1 MNLID
6 YYHRGFKSYR
16 NETLNSKACA
26 KDRRTLR
33 KLGLEFDKFTVKKYL
48 CTINEDWII
57 EIEKGL
63 EFVEKAVAEERQFI
77 RVNGEVV
84 PIEKAK
90 KVSKYSVEHL
100 AKHSEMI
107 THVPEKEGD
116 PVIPDAIYMVEKL
129 SDYAVYENRFLYML
143 LCYLRD
149 FIALRLEKIQKLRLT
164 YICDFGFKKSN
175 ESKLRN
181 FDFETNFHEERYDN
195 PYPIF
200 DELSSSLLKRI
211 EDCQQIIVVLLNTN
225 LMIEVSKTPMVRP
238 PIVKTNVLK
247 MNNNFKN
254 ALALYNYVVEY
265 DGDGFTSEEVIKDF
279 VPLSDLMADELV
291 ELEILTQFLTYK
303 FGNEITD
310 VLENAFQEEEERRR
324 RLENERFL
332 EQIKR
337 LKKRVAESGM
347 GLEEY
352 MLALEKRNKMLEQDS
367 QDLLIAR
374 NEILNLNKK
383 IEELNS
389 EIIELNRKID
399 DLNNIIEEK
408 IKEIAYLN
416 QKYIDDMNALKKAHA
431 EEIAELNYNHKLE
444 IDDLNDKY
452 AEEIR
457 VLNENHEIEINL
469 LKEDHE
475 NQIKELEEKQRLEII
490 DMRESI
496 YKEFESRLNEYSNEI
511 SRLNGII
518 KDKNSE
524 KEALIL
530 DYDTRINSYEEKI
543 KEMALKKEELID
555 TYEKELKQLE
565 KKYLDEIASS
575 QKDFNEKL
583 REMRV
588 AKQATDDTSAL
599 INAENRAL
607 RVKLGMD
614 KVSLDFTSK
623 ERFDE
628 LEDEFMV
635 FNKFFK
641 EQWQMTKKEIRKE
654 LLWVKKEKKEKTDEE
669 A

>member
-6 YYHRGFKSYR
+6 YYYRGFKNYR
-16 NETLNSKACA
+16 NETLNSKACQ
-26 KDRRTLR
+26 KERRILR
-33 KLGLEFDKFTVKKYL
+33 KLGLEFDHFTVKKYL
-48 CTINEDWII
+48 CTINDDWII

-63 EFVEKAVAEERQFI
+63 EFVEKAVQEERQFI

-100 AKHSEMI
+100 AKHSNMI

-116 PVIPDAIYMVEKL
+116 PVIPDSIYMVEKL

-149 FIALRLEKIQKLRLT
+149 FIALRLDRIQRLRFT
-164 YICDFGFKKSN
+164 YICDFSFKKRN
-175 ESKLRN
+175 ESKLRVL
-181 FDFETNFHEERYDN
+181 DFETNYHEERYDN
-195 PYPIF
+195 PYPIC

-211 EDCQQIIVVLLNTN
+211 EDCQQIIIMLLNTN
-225 LMIEVSKTPMVRP
+225 LMIEVSKAPLVKP

-265 DGDGFTSEEVIKDF
+265 DGDGFTSEEVLKDF
-279 VPLSDLMADELV
+279 TPLSDLMADELV
-291 ELEILTQFLTYK
+291 ELVVLTQFLTYK

-310 VLENAFQEEEERRR
+310 VLENAFNEEEERRKK
-324 RLENERFL
+324 LENERFL

-337 LKKRVAESGM
+337 LKKRVSESGM

-367 QDLLIAR
+367 QELLIAR

-383 IEELNS
+383 IEELNA

-399 DLNNIIEEK
+399 DLNLIIEEK
-408 IKEIAYLN
+408 DKEIAYLN

-431 EEIAELNYNHKLE
+431 EEIATLNYNHE
-444 IDDLNDKY
+444 VELNNLRDEHN
-452 AEEIR
+452 EEIR
-457 VLNENHEIEINL
+457 ILNENHEYELNEL
-469 LKEDHE
+469 KNNHDLELANLKEAH
-475 NQIKELEEKQRLEII
+475 KEEII
-490 DMRESI
+490 ALRESI
-496 YKEFESRLNEYSNEI
+496 YQEFVDRLDEYEAKVASLNEVIKKKEEEKEEV
-511 SRLNGII
+511 I
-518 KDKNSE
+518 KD
-524 KEALIL
+524 
-530 DYDTRINSYEEKI
+530 YDERINNLNEDI
-543 KEMALKKEELID
+543 KAMTIEKEELID
-555 TYEKELKQLE
+555 KYERDLRVLE
-565 KKYLDEIASS
+565 KKYLDEIAIN
-575 QKDFNEKL
+575 QKDFSDKMA
-583 REMRV
+583 EMRSI
-588 AKQATDDTSAL
+588 KQKTDDASAI

-607 RVKLGMD
+607 RVKLGLD
-614 KVSLDFTSK
+614 KPNKDFTSK
-623 ERFDE
+623 ERFSE
-628 LEDEFMV
+628 LEEEFLV

-641 EQWQMTKKEIRKE
+641 DQWQLTKKEIRKE
-654 LLWVKKEKKEKTDEE
+654 LLWTKKEKQEKKNKQ